1 MARILSKAERDR
13 LSKSVISGIRN
24 NIVGPSR
31 RVTSD
36 VSSMVIRGSMD
47 DMNNL
52 FGKTSKQYMDEY
64 ENIHKMFL
72 SMLDDPKRLS
82 RSPGTEAAVARIK
95 RTGEFNL
102 SVLTRQ
108 SAESIR
114 AQLAEPIERMML
126 SRGFPGLDIPST
138 NLYRNTVRFD
148 LDMTSAGA
156 KHPLAIILN
165 NQHFNINPNGNVTNV
180 IRDSFNKMLT
190 PTQLRS
196 AMNQV
201 GSGRVGSA
209 GALNPF
215 GKRNKNR
222 NLNMLIL
229 DTETTGVDEGRVAR
243 SIATLEATMDRTGN
257 VTFGPR
263 SSNKKLFLRQPG
275 LEGGVIQ
282 TPTGMRSLAEGANI
296 LEGAVGSL
304 ASIDVVNDSAGAQKA
319 MNDMIQYFLQYDR
332 IIAKNADFDVST
344 IIQTARNL
352 PGAANNQALMASV
365 DAFEKRAYSDAS
377 FVSNIDISLRAHL
390 KAKFDD
396 YADNY
401 ISQARAGSSDQ
412 LRALTAAGIDVAD
425 EAEIRNFLYAKK
437 VGAKELF
444 ESLEIGK
451 SGRGFTPS
459 AMNNL
464 IGTTNLLE
472 LIHQDA
478 FSTGPNSGSA
488 KTLYNLLSGGSHVAE
503 TDDYLAGFVAQYVQ
517 TGRLDFDTGSLNH
530 LPVGRANFVRMTR
543 KKIAQSASPTMTTNI
558 ADVDHLT
565 KTARKA
571 LKSAEAREI
580 LGTSIRG
587 QMANV
592 MTASQISELAAET
605 GLSEDA
611 LRQIEGKISYS
622 KGAKGYVF
630 STLDD
635 RVRSVTGS
643 GLLTSPGQAFDTSFR
658 VSDRKARS
666 YMGNVVNAALSGT
679 RDAVQRDA
687 AFKFVTTGLDYSD
700 QGMLERA
707 AALPA
712 HVRSAI
718 SGFNINAFES
728 ALPSM
733 DRSMLVDALTNTS
746 RMMAT
751 EAQGLNVALSGGA
764 GTNLID
770 QNLGTIIRRA
780 MERGDAGMY
789 ARIAA
794 NIGNPFASAD
804 ITERIF
810 SVEMAK
816 RTASVAK
823 AEAMSLRDTSAFS
836 FMRNMD
842 ILSEFG
848 VSAFNVQDITQ
859 IVRDQDLVGG
869 KLLVGQDILSQMK
882 LNVAAPGGG
891 TPITRN
897 LVDVLTD
904 SAAQV
909 VDTNN
914 NIISTG
920 AEFNKVRFST
930 VQRDSAATVNAF
942 LGGEGVH
949 TRAMSQALAES
960 LYDASMQVISTS
972 DLTGV
977 DEELADISKQS
988 QKQLR
993 SLAAYLQQ
1001 QGTREQAVESLT
1013 TKIHEGGIGF
1023 SRITGQAAESVTDFI
1038 TQSGAVSSSGND
1050 IAAPGVSRLVGT
1062 EGNVVLLGHAENSA
1076 VAAVSSNNTMAQ
1088 QAASAVRRDQESLKA
1103 MKAISEF
1110 AGQGLRNEILE
1121 EEKSLKLGKVI
1132 SARQRQ
1138 IRGAYQTYKKPVAI
1152 GVGALLAAGV
1162 GYYSYK
1168 KIKEA
1173 GPYDDV
1179 MDRQQTDPA
1188 RAPRMDILGGQN
1200 QPIYSRIQDP
1210 LATAGVVGNLDRAKI
1225 GHTKMGSNKYDSLFA
1240 V

>member
-1 MARILSKAERDR
+1 MGRRLTKVERSDLSKKVIGAIRGN
-13 LSKSVISGIRN
+13 LS
-24 NIVGPSR
+24 GPSR
-31 RVTSD
+31 RAAID
-36 VSSMVIRGSMD
+36 VPSMVIRGSMK

-52 FGKTSKQYMDEY
+52 FGMTSKQYLNEY

-72 SMLDDPKRLS
+72 SMLDDPNRLS
-82 RSPGTEAAVARIK
+82 KSPGTEQAVARIK

-102 SVLTRQ
+102 SVLNRS
-108 SAESIR
+108 SADTIR
-114 AQLAEPIERMML
+114 NQLAEPVERMMMG
-126 SRGFPGLDIPST
+126 RGFPGLDIPST

-148 LDMTSAGA
+148 VDMTSAGA

-165 NQHFNINPNGNVTNV
+165 NQHFNINPKENAANV
-180 IRDSFNKMLT
+180 IRGSFNRMLT
-190 PTQLRS
+190 PTQLKS
-196 AMNQV
+196 AMNQI
-201 GSGRVGSA
+201 GSGSIGSA

-215 GKRNKNR
+215 GKNTTNR
-222 NLNMLIL
+222 NLRMLIL

-243 SIATLEATMDRTGN
+243 SIATLEASMDRTGN
-257 VTFGPR
+257 VVFGPR
-263 SSNKKLFLRQPG
+263 STNRKLFLRQPG

-304 ASIDVVNDSAGAQKA
+304 ASIDAINDSAGAQKA
-319 MNDMIQYFLQYDR
+319 MNELLQYFLQYDR
-332 IIAKNADFDVST
+332 IVAKNANFDIST

-352 PGAANNQALMASV
+352 PGASNNQALMASIE
-365 DAFEKRAYSDAS
+365 AFEQRAYSDAS
-377 FVSNIDISLRAHL
+377 FVSDIDVSLRTHM
-390 KAKFDD
+390 KARFDQ
-396 YADNY
+396 YADDF
-401 ISQARAGSSDQ
+401 IRQARAGSAEQ
-412 LRALTAAGIDVAD
+412 VRTLTSAGIDVAD

-451 SGRGFTPS
+451 SGRGFTPA

-472 LIHQDA
+472 LVHEDA
-478 FSTGPNSGSA
+478 FSRGPNSASA
-488 KTLYNLLSGGSHVAE
+488 KTLYDLLRGGSHVAE

-517 TGRLDFDTGSLNH
+517 TGRLNFDTGSLDH

-571 LKSAEAREI
+571 LQSTQAREI

-592 MTASQISELAAET
+592 MTAAQISELAAET
-605 GLSEDA
+605 GISEDA

-635 RVRSVTGS
+635 RVRSATGS
-643 GLLTSPGQAFDTSFR
+643 GLISSAGQAFDTSFR
-658 VSDRKARS
+658 VNDRKARS

-679 RDAVQRDA
+679 RDAAQRDA
-687 AFKFVTTGLDYSD
+687 AFKFVTTGLDYAD

-707 AALPA
+707 AALPSS
-712 HVRSAI
+712 VRSAV
-718 SGFNINAFES
+718 SAFDLGRFES
-728 ALPSM
+728 MLPSM
-733 DRSMLVDALTNTS
+733 DRSLLVDALTNTS
-746 RMMAT
+746 RIMANET
-751 EAQGLNVALSGGA
+751 QSLNAALSGGA
-764 GTNLID
+764 QASLID
-770 QNLGTIIRRA
+770 QNFGTVIRRSL
-780 MERGDAGMY
+780 ERGDAGMY

-794 NIGNPFASAD
+794 SIGNPYATAD
-804 ITERIF
+804 ISERIF

-823 AEAMSLRDTSAFS
+823 AGSTNLADDSALS

-848 VSAFNVQDITQ
+848 ISAFNIQDKTS
-859 IVRDQDLVGG
+859 IVDGQELVRG
-869 KLLVGQDILSQMK
+869 KLLVGQDIFAQMK

-891 TPITRN
+891 TPVGTK
-897 LVDVLTD
+897 LVDVLTN

-909 VDTNN
+909 VDANN
-914 NIISTG
+914 NIIATG

-930 VQRDSAATVNAF
+930 VKIDSAHMVNAF
-942 LGGEGVH
+942 LGGEGAH

-960 LYDASMQVISTS
+960 LYDATMQVISTS
-972 DLTGV
+972 DLSGV
-977 DEELADISKQS
+977 DEELADLS
-988 QKQLR
+988 QESTKQLR
-993 SLAAYLQQ
+993 ALGAFLQG
-1001 QGTREQAVESLT
+1001 QGSREEAVELLT
-1013 TKIHEGGIGF
+1013 EKINEGGIGF
-1023 SRITGQAAESVTDFI
+1023 SRISSAAAEAVGDFI
-1038 TQSGAVSSSGND
+1038 TQSGTMSSSGND
-1050 IAAPGVSRLVGT
+1050 IVAPGVSRLVAT
-1062 EGNVVLLGHAENSA
+1062 EGNVVLLGHAENNA
-1076 VAAVSSNNTMAQ
+1076 VAAVASNNTLAQ
-1088 QAASAVRRDQESLKA
+1088 QAASAVSRDQESLKA
-1103 MKAISEF
+1103 MKVISEF
-1110 AGQGLRNEILE
+1110 ADSGLRNEILE

-1132 SARQRQ
+1132 STRQRQ
-1138 IRGAYQTYKKPVAI
+1138 IRAAYQTYKKPAAI

-1179 MDRQQTDPA
+1179 MDRQPTEPA

-1225 GHTKMGSNKYDSLFA
+1225 GHTRMGSNKYDSLFA